1 MPYMLTFK
9 DISGYYEEC
18 HYCGES
24 RCGGCPVPYSDTAT
38 VQQILGKLNLSENN
52 TFFSDNRVSRG
63 KEIILQVTWHH
74 EIFSKLFDYLSTAIP
89 FEKKDQDES
98 MDSQGSA
105 DIKLTDCLA
114 EFKQSEIL
122 DEENMWYCP

>member
-1 MPYMLTFK
+1 
-9 DISGYYEEC
+9 
-18 HYCGES
+18 
-24 RCGGCPVPYSDTAT
+24 
-38 VQQILGKLNLSENN
+38 
-52 TFFSDNRVSRG
+52 
-63 KEIILQVTWHH
+63 
-74 EIFSKLFDYLSTAIP
+74 
-89 FEKKDQDES
+89 